1 MKHGLLSKVLF
12 CICSI
17 DIALFTTFSMKSL
30 KHITPLL
37 ITAATFVIILMNYLL
52 GDDSAE
58 VKSSIAFIA
67 LPIIGGC
74 IIVDILIKRG
84 LKWKALWIWITE
96 IILLLV
102 VVYLWIIAE

>member
-17 DIALFTTFSMKSL
+17 DITLFTTFSMKSL

-37 ITAATFVIILMNYLL
+37 ITAATFVVILMNYLL

-58 VKSSIAFIA
+58 VKSSISLIT
-67 LPIIGGC
+67 LPVIGGC
-74 IIVDILIKRG
+74 ILGDVIIKRV
-84 LKWKALWIWITE
+84 LKWKLLWIWIIE
-96 IILLLV
+96 IVLLLA
-102 VVYLWIIAE
+102 VVYLWVIAE